1 MSHTDSWMTKT
12 EAGAGFLPLAV
23 KKKDTADWSLF
34 EWKYG
39 HVGHVNKEKK
49 VYHIFDEDSNPIF
62 AHYGRQEFTEGD
74 FVRFREYSKKISD
87 RIRFFAV
94 EISKCT
100 EDEAIPH
107 FRCRLAGVDDVNEK
121 KRLFHF
127 VLGPGKISGI
137 LHYDRTDLRPA
148 VGDFL
153 YIHYYVRQRKETSS
167 GAVKK
172 VIEVLKAEPT
182 FETDPEIVRTISGDL
197 CLKYRGETD
206 WFAYNGNEYPSS
218 ADFAFIGDYYVHK
231 SILSKYRITSDCHVT
246 AQAIYTGDDKWKVFK
261 IYKDQE

>member
-1 MSHTDSWMTKT
+1 MTKT

-23 KKKDTADWSLF
+23 KKKDTVDWSLF

-62 AHYGRQEFTEGD
+62 AHYGRQEFTEWD

-167 GAVKK
+167 G
-172 VIEVLKAEPT
+172 
-182 FETDPEIVRTISGDL
+182 DL

-246 AQAIYTGDDKWKVFK
+246 AQAIYTGDGKWKVFK